1 MSLWVL
7 THLSVRL
14 KTEVCVRVE
23 VVYMSVQYAPFR
35 GLTSACAFGL
45 TGVVEERPVAPEVA
59 DIQQSVSLL
68 GWKMTDIRTESTQ
81 RNSQRGR
88 AWWEKCKGLH

>member
-7 THLSVRL
+7 THLSVGL
-14 KTEVCVRVE
+14 KTEVCIRVE
-23 VVYMSVQYAPFR
+23 VECMSVQYTCFH

-45 TGVVEERPVAPEVA
+45 AVVVEERPIAPEVA

-68 GWKMTDIRTESTQ
+68 G
-81 RNSQRGR
+81 GR
-88 AWWEKCKGLH
+88 